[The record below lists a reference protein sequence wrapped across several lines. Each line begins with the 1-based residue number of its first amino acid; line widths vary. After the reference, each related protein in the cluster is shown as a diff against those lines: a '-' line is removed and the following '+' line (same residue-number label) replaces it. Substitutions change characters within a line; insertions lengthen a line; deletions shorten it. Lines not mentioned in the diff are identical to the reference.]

1 MGKIARA
8 LISVSNKNGI
18 LDFARGISKLGIEIL
33 STGGTAKMLRDAGV
47 AVKDVSEFTGFP
59 EMLDGRVK
67 TLHPK
72 VHGGLLGRRNNPE
85 HMRQWKENG
94 IQPIDLVVVNLYPFE
109 QTVAKPGCTLEDAI
123 ENIDI
128 GGPTMLRSAAK
139 NYTDVAV
146 VVSPRDYDRV
156 LEEIQKTGEVSA
168 KTRFELCRTV
178 FLHTARYDSAISA
191 WLDSQVPADEKTRF
205 PNILTLQFEK
215 VQNLRYGENPHQ
227 QGAFY
232 REFGR
237 KEPSISSA
245 KQLQGKEMSFN
256 NFLDANS
263 ALELAKEYDRTAAV
277 IVKHNNPCGVG
288 TASALVDAYR
298 KARDCDPVS
307 AFGGVIAFNHM
318 VDYDTAKEL
327 TSTFVEVV
335 VAPEF
340 APDALDE
347 LKKKKDLRLLDIGPQ
362 VSGTPEGMDLKKVVG
377 GLIYQDRDL
386 GKIVD
391 VKALRVA
398 TKRKP
403 TDDEYE
409 ALAFAWKVCKH
420 VKSNAIV
427 FTTRDRTIGIGA
439 GQMSRLDSVKIAKIK
454 AQFPLAGTVLA
465 SDAFF
470 PFRDGLDEA
479 AKAGVTAVIQPG
491 GSLKD
496 EEVIKAAEEHGIAMI
511 MTGMRHFRH

>member
-1 MGKIARA
+1 MGKVTRA
-8 LISVSNKNGI
+8 LISVSNKEGI
-18 LDFARGISKLGIEIL
+18 LDFARELSKLGIEIL
-33 STGGTAKMLRDAGV
+33 STGGTAKLLRDGGV
-47 AVKDVSEFTGFP
+47 KVKDVSEFTGFP

-72 VHGGLLGRRNNPE
+72 VHGGLLGRRSNPE
-85 HMRQWKENG
+85 HVKQMKEHG
-94 IQPIDLVVVNLYPFE
+94 IEPIDLVVVNLYPFE
-109 QTVAKPGCTLEDAI
+109 QTVAKPGCTLEEAI

-146 VVSPRDYDRV
+146 VVSPRDYGRV
-156 LEEIQKTGEVSA
+156 LEEIQKAGEVSA

-191 WLDSQVPADEKTRF
+191 YLDSQVPAEEKTRF

-237 KEPSISSA
+237 KEPSVSNATQI
-245 KQLQGKEMSFN
+245 QGKEMSFN

-263 ALELAKEYDRTAAV
+263 ALELVKEYDQTAAV
-277 IVKHNNPCGVG
+277 IVKHNNPCGVA
-288 TASALVDAYR
+288 TANALAEAYR

-307 AFGGVIAFNHM
+307 AFGGVIAFNRL
-318 VDYDTAKEL
+318 VDLETAKEI
-327 TSTFVEVV
+327 TATFVEVV

-340 APDALDE
+340 APDALEE
-347 LKKKKDLRLLDIGPQ
+347 LKRKKDVRLLDVGPK
-362 VSGTPEGMDLKKVVG
+362 VTGTSEGMDMKKIVG

-386 GKIVD
+386 GKI
-391 VKALRVA
+391 AEIRSLRVA
-398 TKRKP
+398 TKRMP
-403 TDDEYE
+403 TDDEYG

-420 VKSNAIV
+420 VKSNAII
-427 FTTRDRTIGIGA
+427 FTTRDQTIGIGA
-439 GQMSRLDSVKIAKIK
+439 GQMSRLDSVRIAVMK
-454 AQFPLAGTVLA
+454 AQFPLKGTVLA

-496 EEVIKAAEEHGIAMI
+496 EEVIKAANEHGIAMV

>member
-1 MGKIARA
+1 MAKVTRA
-8 LISVSNKNGI
+8 LISVSHKEGI
-18 LDFARGISKLGIEIL
+18 LDFAKELSKLGIEIL
-33 STGGTAKMLRDAGV
+33 STGGTAKLLRDGGV
-47 AVKDVSEFTGFP
+47 PVKDVSEFTGFP

-85 HMRQWKENG
+85 HVKQMQQHG

-146 VVSPRDYDRV
+146 VVSPRDYGRV
-156 LEEIQKTGEVSA
+156 LEELRKTGQVSA

-191 WLDSQVPADEKTRF
+191 WLDGQVPADEKTSF

-237 KEPSISSA
+237 KEPSVSHA
-245 KQLQGKEMSFN
+245 RQLQGKEMSFN

-263 ALELAKEYDRTAAV
+263 ALELVKEYDQIAAV
-277 IVKHNNPCGVG
+277 IVKHNNPCGV
-288 TASALVDAYR
+288 ALGNTLADAYR

-318 VDYDTAKEL
+318 LDFETAGEIA
-327 TSTFVEVV
+327 STFAEVV

-347 LKKKKDLRLLDIGPQ
+347 LKKKKDLRLLDIGPAAK
-362 VSGTPEGMDLKKVVG
+362 GAYEGMDMKKIVG

-386 GKIVD
+386 GRIDD
-391 VKALRVA
+391 VRKLTVA

-403 TDDEYE
+403 THDEYE

-427 FTTRDRTIGIGA
+427 FTTKDRTIGIGA
-439 GQMSRLDSVKIAKIK
+439 GQMSRVDSVRIAVMK
-454 AQFPLAGTVLA
+454 AQFPLKGSVLA

-479 AKAGVTAVIQPG
+479 AKAGITAVIQPG
-491 GSLKD
+491 GSVKD
-496 EEVIKAAEEHGIAMI
+496 EEVINAANEHGLAMV

>member
-1 MGKIARA
+1 VGKVTRA
-8 LISVSNKNGI
+8 LISVSHKEGI
-18 LDFARGISKLGIEIL
+18 VDFAKELAVLGIEIL
-33 STGGTAKMLRDAGV
+33 STGGTAKLLRDAGV
-47 AVKDVSEFTGFP
+47 KVKDVSEFTGFP

-72 VHGGLLGRRNNPE
+72 VHGGILGRRGNPE
-85 HMRQWKENG
+85 HMRQWKAHG
-94 IQPIDLVVVNLYPFE
+94 IEPIDLVVVNLYPFE

-128 GGPTMLRSAAK
+128 GGPTMLRSSAK

-146 VVSPRDYDRV
+146 VVSPHDYGRV
-156 LEEIQKTGEVSA
+156 LEEIKRTGEVSA

-191 WLDSQVPADEKTRF
+191 WLDGQVPADEKTRF
-205 PNILTLQFEK
+205 PNILTLQLEK

-237 KEPSISSA
+237 KEPSVSNA
-245 KQLQGKEMSFN
+245 RQLQGKEMSFN

-263 ALELAKEYDRTAAV
+263 ALELVKEFDQTAAV
-277 IVKHNNPCGVG
+277 IVKHNNPCGVAAG
-288 TASALVDAYR
+288 ETLVEAYR
-298 KARDCDPVS
+298 LARDCDPVS
-307 AFGGVIAFNHM
+307 AFGGVIVFNRM
-318 VDYDTAKEL
+318 VDLDTAKEIAA
-327 TSTFVEVV
+327 TFVEVV

-340 APDALDE
+340 APAALEE
-347 LKKKKDLRLLDIGPQ
+347 LKRKKDVRVLDIGPT
-362 VSGTPEGMDLKKVVG
+362 VAGASEGMDLKKITG
-377 GLIYQDRDL
+377 GFIYQDRDL
-386 GKIVD
+386 GRLAD
-391 VKALRVA
+391 VKKLVVA
-398 TKRKP
+398 TKRMP
-403 TDDEYE
+403 TDAEYK

-427 FTTRDRTIGIGA
+427 FSTADHTVGIGA
-439 GQMSRLDSVKIAKIK
+439 GQMSRLDSVRLAVMK
-454 AQFPLAGTVLA
+454 AQSPLKGTVIA

-479 AKAGVTAVIQPG
+479 ARAGATAVIQPG

-496 EEVIKAAEEHGIAMI
+496 EEVIKAANEHGLAMI

>member
-1 MGKIARA
+1 MGKITRA
-8 LISVSNKNGI
+8 LISVSHKEGM
-18 LDFARGISKLGIEIL
+18 LDFAKGLSKLGIEIL
-33 STGGTAKMLRDAGV
+33 STGGTAKLLRDGGV
-47 AVKDVSEFTGFP
+47 TVKDVSEFTGFP

-85 HMRQWKENG
+85 HVKQMKQHG
-94 IQPIDLVVVNLYPFE
+94 IEPIDLVVVNLYPFE
-109 QTVAKPGCTLEDAI
+109 QTVAKPGCTLDEAI

-146 VVSPRDYDRV
+146 VVSPRDYGRV
-156 LEEIQKTGEVSA
+156 LEEIQKTGQVSA

-237 KEPSISSA
+237 KEPSVSNA

-277 IVKHNNPCGVG
+277 IVKHNNPCGVA
-288 TASALVDAYR
+288 TAGDLAEAYR

-307 AFGGVIAFNHM
+307 AFGGVIAFNRM
-318 VDYDTAKEL
+318 VDFETAQEL
-327 TSTFVEVV
+327 TATFVEVV

-340 APDALDE
+340 APDALAE
-347 LKKKKDLRLLDIGPQ
+347 LRKKKDLRLLDIGPKTT
-362 VSGTPEGMDLKKVVG
+362 GAPEGMDMKKITG

-386 GKIVD
+386 GRIAD
-391 VKALRVA
+391 VKALTVA
-398 TKRKP
+398 TK
-403 TDDEYE
+403 
-409 ALAFAWKVCKH
+409 
-420 VKSNAIV
+420 
-427 FTTRDRTIGIGA
+427 
-439 GQMSRLDSVKIAKIK
+439 K
-454 AQFPLAGTVLA
+454 AY
-465 SDAFF
+465 
-470 PFRDGLDEA
+470 
-479 AKAGVTAVIQPG
+479 
-491 GSLKD
+491 
-496 EEVIKAAEEHGIAMI
+496 
-511 MTGMRHFRH
+511 

>member
-1 MGKIARA
+1 VGKVTRA
-8 LISVSNKNGI
+8 LISVSHKEGV
-18 LDFARGISKLGIEIL
+18 LDFAKEISRLGIEIL
-33 STGGTAKMLRDAGV
+33 STGGTAKLLRDGGV
-47 AVKDVSEFTGFP
+47 KVKDVSEFTGFP

-72 VHGGLLGRRNNPE
+72 VHGGILGRRGNPE
-85 HMRQWKENG
+85 HVRQMKQHG
-94 IQPIDLVVVNLYPFE
+94 IEPIDLVVVNLYPFE

-146 VVSPRDYDRV
+146 VVSPRDYGRV
-156 LEEIQKTGEVSA
+156 LDELRKTGEVSL

-191 WLDSQVPADEKTRF
+191 YLANQVPADERTRF
-205 PNILTLQFEK
+205 PNILTLQLEK

-227 QGAFY
+227 EGAFY
-232 REFGR
+232 REFGI
-237 KEPSISSA
+237 KEPCVA
-245 KQLQGKEMSFN
+245 HARQLQGKEMSFN
-256 NFLDANS
+256 NYLDANS
-263 ALELAKEYDRTAAV
+263 ALELVKEYGGTAAV
-277 IVKHNNPCGVG
+277 IVKHNNPCGV
-288 TASALVDAYR
+288 AVSSSLADAYR

-318 VDYDTAKEL
+318 VDLETAKEI
-327 TSTFVEVV
+327 TSTFVEVI

-340 APDALDE
+340 APDALEE
-347 LKKKKDLRLLDIGPQ
+347 LKKKKDLRLLDIGPNIA
-362 VSGTPEGMDLKKVVG
+362 GTPEGMDLKKVTG

-386 GKIVD
+386 GKIAD
-391 VKALRVA
+391 VKALPVA
-398 TKRKP
+398 SKRKP
-403 TDDEYE
+403 TDDEYD

-427 FTTRDRTIGIGA
+427 FTRKDRTVGIGA
-439 GQMSRLDSVKIAKIK
+439 GQMNRLDSVRIAVMK
-454 AQFPLAGTVLA
+454 AQSPLKGTVLA

-496 EEVIKAAEEHGIAMI
+496 EEVIKAADEHGIAMVL
-511 MTGMRHFRH
+511 TKMRHFRH

>member
-1 MGKIARA
+1 VGKVTRA
-8 LISVSNKNGI
+8 LISVSHKEGV
-18 LDFARGISKLGIEIL
+18 LDFAKGLAKLNIEIL
-33 STGGTAKMLRDAGV
+33 STGGTAKMLRDGGV
-47 AVKDVSEFTGFP
+47 PVKDVSEFTGFP

-72 VHGGLLGRRNNPE
+72 VHGGLLGMRSNPE
-85 HMRQWKENG
+85 HVKQMKQHG
-94 IQPIDLVVVNLYPFE
+94 IEPIDLVVVNLYPFE
-109 QTVAKPGCTLEDAI
+109 QTVAKPDVTLALAI

-146 VVSPRDYDRV
+146 VCSPRDYSRV

-178 FLHTARYDSAISA
+178 FQHTARYDSAISA
-191 WLDSQVPADEKTRF
+191 WLNNQVPDDEKTRC

-232 REFGR
+232 REFGTQ
-237 KEPSISSA
+237 EPCVAHA

-256 NFLDANS
+256 NYLDANS
-263 ALELAKEYDRTAAV
+263 ALELAKEYDGVAAV
-277 IVKHNNPCGVG
+277 IIKHNNPCGAATG
-288 TASALVDAYR
+288 ASLAEAYR

-307 AFGGVIAFNHM
+307 AFGGVIAFNHL
-318 VDYDTAKEL
+318 VDYETAKEL
-327 TSTFVEVV
+327 TATFVEVV

-347 LKKKKDLRLLDIGPQ
+347 LKKKKDVRLLDIGAAIK
-362 VSGTPEGMDLKKVVG
+362 GRPEGMDLKKVTG

-386 GKIVD
+386 GRIDD
-391 VKALRVA
+391 VTKLQVA

-403 TDDEYE
+403 TAEEYT

-427 FTTRDRTIGIGA
+427 FTHPDRTVGIGA
-439 GQMSRLDSVKIAKIK
+439 GQMSRLDSVRLAVMK
-454 AQFPLAGTVLA
+454 AQSPLKGTVLA

-470 PFRDGLDEA
+470 PFRDGLVEA
-479 AKAGVTAVIQPG
+479 ARAGVTAVIQPG

-496 EEVIKAAEEHGIAMI
+496 DEVIKAADEHGIAMVF
-511 MTGMRHFRH
+511 TKMRHFRH

>member
-1 MGKIARA
+1 VGKVNRA
-8 LISVSNKNGI
+8 LISVSHKEGI
-18 LDFARGISKLGIEIL
+18 LDFARELAKLGIEIL
-33 STGGTAKMLRDAGV
+33 STGGTAKLLRDGGV
-47 AVKDVSEFTGFP
+47 TVKDVSEFTGFP

-85 HMRQWKENG
+85 HMKQWKEHG
-94 IQPIDLVVVNLYPFE
+94 IEPIDLVVVNLYPFE

-146 VVSPRDYDRV
+146 VVSPRDYGRV
-156 LEEIQKTGEVSA
+156 LEELRKTGEVSA

-191 WLDSQVPADEKTRF
+191 YLDGQVPAEEKTRF

-227 QGAFY
+227 QAAFY

-237 KEPSISSA
+237 REPSVSNA
-245 KQLQGKEMSFN
+245 RQLQGKELSFN

-263 ALELAKEYDRTAAV
+263 AVELVKEYDGTAAV
-277 IVKHNNPCGVG
+277 IVKHNNPCGVAVAE
-288 TASALVDAYR
+288 TLAEAYA

-307 AFGGVIAFNHM
+307 AFGGVVAFNRM
-318 VDYDTAKEL
+318 VDYDTAREL
-327 TSTFVEVV
+327 AAAFVEVV
-335 VAPEF
+335 AAPEF
-340 APDALDE
+340 APDALEE
-347 LKKKKDLRLLDIGPQ
+347 LRRKKDLRLLDIGLTTA
-362 VSGTPEGMDLKKVVG
+362 GAPEGMDFKKIVG
-377 GLIYQDRDL
+377 GVIYQDRDL
-386 GKIVD
+386 GKLAD
-391 VKALRVA
+391 VKKLTVA

-427 FTTRDRTIGIGA
+427 FAAADRTIGIGA
-439 GQMSRLDSVKIAKIK
+439 GQMSRLDSVRIAVMK
-454 AQFPLAGTVLA
+454 ARSPLNGAVLA

-470 PFRDGLDEA
+470 PFRDALDEA
-479 AKAGVTAVIQPG
+479 AKSGVTAVIQPG

-496 EEVIKAAEEHGIAMI
+496 EEVISAANERDIAMV

>member
-1 MGKIARA
+1 VAKVKRA
-8 LISVSNKNGI
+8 LISVSHKEGI
-18 LDFARGISKLGIEIL
+18 LDFAKGLASLGIEIL
-33 STGGTAKMLRDAGV
+33 STGGTAKLLRDGGV
-47 AVKDVSEFTGFP
+47 PVKDVSEFTGFP

-85 HMRQWKENG
+85 HVRQMQQHG
-94 IQPIDLVVVNLYPFE
+94 IEPIDLVVVNLYPFE

-146 VVSPRDYDRV
+146 VVSSRDYGRV
-156 LEEIQKTGEVSA
+156 LDEIRKTGEVSA

-178 FLHTARYDSAISA
+178 FHHTARYDSAISA
-191 WLDSQVPADEKTRF
+191 WLDNQVPDEEKTRF

-227 QGAFY
+227 QAAFY

-237 KEPSISSA
+237 KEPSVSGA
-245 KQLQGKEMSFN
+245 RQLQGKEMSFN
-256 NFLDANS
+256 NYLDANS
-263 ALELAKEYDRTAAV
+263 ALELVKEFDGTAAV
-277 IVKHNNPCGVG
+277 IVKHNNPCGAATAG
-288 TASALVDAYR
+288 TLVDAYR

-307 AFGGVIAFNHM
+307 AFGGVIAFNHI
-318 VDYDTAKEL
+318 VDFETAKDL
-327 TSTFVEVV
+327 TATFVEVV

-347 LKKKKDLRLLDIGPQ
+347 LKKKKDLRLLDLGP
-362 VSGTPEGMDLKKVVG
+362 SLGGSAAGMDLKKITG

-386 GKIVD
+386 GRIADIRK
-391 VKALRVA
+391 LPVA
-398 TKRKP
+398 TRRKP

-427 FTTRDRTIGIGA
+427 FTAKDRTIGIGA
-439 GQMSRLDSVKIAKIK
+439 GQMSRLDSVRIAVLK
-454 AQFPLAGTVLA
+454 AQSPLTGSVLA

-479 AKAGVTAVIQPG
+479 AKAGITAVIQPG

-496 EEVIKAAEEHGIAMI
+496 DDVVKAADEHGLAMV

>member
-1 MGKIARA
+1 MGKVSRA
-8 LISVSNKNGI
+8 LISVSNKDGI
-18 LDFARGISKLGIEIL
+18 LDFARELEKLGVELL
-33 STGGTAKMLRDAGV
+33 STGGTAKLLRDGGV
-47 AVKDVSEFTGFP
+47 KVKDVSEFTGFP

-72 VHGGLLGRRNNPE
+72 IHGGLLGRRNDPD
-85 HMRQWKENG
+85 HVKQMKQHG
-94 IQPIDLVVVNLYPFE
+94 IEPIDLVVVNLYPFE
-109 QTVAKPGCTLEDAI
+109 QTTARPGCTFEEAI

-146 VVSPRDYDRV
+146 VVSPRDYGRV
-156 LEEIQKTGEVSA
+156 LEEIRKTGGVSE

-178 FLHTARYDSAISA
+178 FLHTARYDGAISA
-191 WLDSQVPADEKTRF
+191 YLDSQVPAEEKTRF

-215 VQNLRYGENPHQ
+215 IQNLRYGENPHQ

-232 REFGR
+232 REFNR
-237 KEPSISSA
+237 KEPSVSNA

-263 ALELAKEYDRTAAV
+263 ALELAKEYSGTAAV
-277 IVKHNNPCGVG
+277 IVKHNNPCGVAIAR
-288 TASALVDAYR
+288 TQVEAYR

-307 AFGGVIAFNHM
+307 AFGGVIAFNRM
-318 VDYDTAKEL
+318 VDIETAREL

-335 VAPEF
+335 VAPEY
-340 APDALDE
+340 APDALAE
-347 LKKKKDLRLLDIGPQ
+347 LKKKKDLRLLDIGPK
-362 VSGTPEGMDLKKVVG
+362 VTGTPEGMDMKRLVG

-386 GKIVD
+386 GRIGD
-391 VKALRVA
+391 VRKLTVA

-420 VKSNAIV
+420 VKSNAII
-427 FTTRDRTIGIGA
+427 FTTNDRTIGIGA
-439 GQMSRLDSVKIAKIK
+439 GQMSRLDSVRIAVMK

-479 AKAGVTAVIQPG
+479 AKAGATAVIQPG

-496 EEVIKAAEEHGIAMI
+496 EEVIKAANEHGMAML

>member
-1 MGKIARA
+1 LA
-8 LISVSNKNGI
+8 
-18 LDFARGISKLGIEIL
+18 KLNIEIL
-33 STGGTAKMLRDAGV
+33 STGGTAKMLRDGGV
-47 AVKDVSEFTGFP
+47 PVKDVSEFTGFP

-72 VHGGLLGRRNNPE
+72 VHGGILGMRSNPE
-85 HMRQWKENG
+85 HVKQMQQHG

-109 QTVAKPGCTLEDAI
+109 QTVAKPNVTLAEAI

-146 VVSPRDYDRV
+146 VCSPRDYGRV
-156 LEEIQKTGEVSA
+156 LEEIRKTGEVSA

-191 WLDSQVPADEKTRF
+191 WLNNQVPDDEKTRF

-232 REFGR
+232 REFGT
-237 KEPSISSA
+237 KEPCVAHA

-256 NFLDANS
+256 NYLDANS
-263 ALELAKEYDRTAAV
+263 ALELAKEYDEIAAV
-277 IVKHNNPCGVG
+277 IIKHNNPCGVA
-288 TASALVDAYR
+288 TDRSLAEAYR

-307 AFGGVIAFNHM
+307 AFGGVIAFNHL
-318 VDYDTAKEL
+318 VDLETAKEL
-327 TSTFVEVV
+327 AATFVEVV

-340 APDALDE
+340 APDALDV
-347 LKKKKDLRLLDIGPQ
+347 LKKKKDVRLLDIGSA
-362 VSGTPEGMDLKKVVG
+362 VKGAPEGMDLKKVTG

-386 GKIVD
+386 GRIAD
-391 VKALRVA
+391 VKALQVA
-398 TKRKP
+398 TKRTP
-403 TDDEYE
+403 TEDEYR

-427 FTTRDRTIGIGA
+427 FTTRDRTVGIGA
-439 GQMSRLDSVKIAKIK
+439 GQMSRLDSVRLAKMK
-454 AQFPLAGTVLA
+454 AQSSLKGSVLA

-479 AKAGVTAVIQPG
+479 ATAGVTAVIQPG

-496 EEVIKAAEEHGIAMI
+496 DEVIRAADEHGIAMVF
-511 MTGMRHFRH
+511 TKMRHFRH